1 MNYLKLF
8 EDFEEKPFEEIN
20 PEDLINSNNLQFEE
34 IDEYPNLLVKL
45 KSRLP
50 NIFGH
55 SDFYIDTYDE
65 KSIFIYER
73 IHSLI
78 CYSIYLIEDDWFY
91 LEVKDYNAI
100 EAVVKYYKCDDIGGL
115 MKAIKYLF
123 SKRNTNL
130 WTTFRYVEKDG
141 YFSDENR
148 DYLFN
153 TKVSFERS
161 EFFPYKEVQKI
172 IDKYNTEYEL
182 IGIGHNV
189 FRYNAKQHYSF
200 VIYMDYVWETN
211 RFNCFNEITGKCVA
225 CLGLEGLEKWLKNDY
240 FI

>member
-20 PEDLINSNNLQFEE
+20 TEDLINYSDNLQFEE
-34 IDEYPNLLVKL
+34 IDEYPNLLDKL
-45 KSRLP
+45 KRRLP

-55 SDFYIDTYDE
+55 SDFYIDSYNE
-65 KSIFIYER
+65 KCIFIYER

-78 CYSIYLIEDDWFY
+78 CYSIYLKEDDWFY

-100 EAVVKYYKCDDIGGL
+100 DIVVKYYKCDDIGGL
-115 MKAIKYLF
+115 MKAIKYSF
-123 SKRNTNL
+123 GKRNTNL
-130 WTTFRYVEKDG
+130 WTTLRYVEKDD
-141 YFSDENR
+141 YFGDESR

-161 EFFPYKEVQKI
+161 EFFPYKKVKEVI
-172 IDKYNTEYEL
+172 NKYNTEYNL
-182 IGIGHNV
+182 ISTGRNI
-189 FRYNAKQHYSF
+189 F
-200 VIYMDYVWETN
+200 IYTEDYKDSIFMDYVSETN
-211 RFNCFNEITGKCVA
+211 RFNCFYEKTGKCVA
-225 CLGLEGLEKWLKNDY
+225 CLGLEGLNKWLKNDY